1 MTSKSSSSGL
11 ASSLI
16 TCLWYGKI
24 GLCFRGRA
32 EPEPE
37 ALRDSRGF
45 SLNREDGAGDAMMR
59 ALDEVYNPVQA
70 SSGTQGY
77 IPRIEWDVAIM
88 LLDLMGMAVLISH
101 ASLLAIYETN

>member
-1 MTSKSSSSGL
+1 
-11 ASSLI
+11 
-16 TCLWYGKI
+16 
-24 GLCFRGRA
+24 
-32 EPEPE
+32 
-37 ALRDSRGF
+37 
-45 SLNREDGAGDAMMR
+45 LNREDGAGDAMMR

-101 ASLLAIYETN
+101 ASLLAIYETNWFKNERCQTIRKSPVNVNALPDLRLDAIRNSRSDESWR